1 MTFIKIPKE
10 ILTNASLLKE
20 YFYYDA
26 GKLYRKYST
35 SGSAMA
41 NTEVGSIVTVNG
53 LSYRRTR
60 LLGKNIAVH
69 QMIFAM
75 HYERWANTS
84 LDHINHNTLDNCIE
98 NLREVTNDQNQ
109 QNRLINKNNSSGYS
123 GIHKNKKDLWVATI
137 SHQGKRIF
145 LGSSK
150 DLEIAKT
157 LRKQG
162 EAKFNYHSNHGKTYD
177 QINTK

>member
-1 MTFIKIPKE
+1 MAFIKIPKE
-10 ILTNASLLKE
+10 ILTNALLLKE
-20 YFYYDA
+20 YFYYDS
-26 GKLYRKYST
+26 GKLYRRYST

-41 NTEVGSIVTVNG
+41 NTEVGSIVTVG
-53 LSYRRTR
+53 VLSYRRTR
-60 LLGKNIAVH
+60 LLEKNIAVH

-75 HYERWANTS
+75 HYGRWSNNL
-84 LDHINHNTLDNCIE
+84 LDHINHNTLDNHIE
-98 NLREVTNDQNQ
+98 NLREVTNYQNQ

-123 GIHKNKKDLWVATI
+123 GIRKNKKGLWVATI

-150 DLEIAKT
+150 DLEIAKI

-162 EAKFNYHSNHGKTYD
+162 ETKFNYHPNHGKTYD
-177 QINTK
+177 RINTK